1 MLCLHGCIHLDVDWL
16 ALLLLATAVDG
27 DGEVDAAEEED
38 RDDHHYDHGVVVVV
52 VFMAAL
58 ADCV

>member
-1 MLCLHGCIHLDVDWL
+1 LDVDWL